1 MTASPTF
8 QPAWWLPNPH
18 LQTLWSPF
26 FRRGPTL
33 ERQRERLWLA
43 DGDFIDLDWAGPH
56 DAETPLVL
64 ALHGLT
70 GSSSSHYILGL
81 QRALLER
88 GWASVALNWRGCSG
102 EPNRLPRGYHS
113 GVSDDLAEVVAHLRA
128 RRPQAPLYAVGYS
141 LGGNVLLKY
150 LGETAG
156 DCPLLGGVAVS
167 VPFRLD
173 ECADRIGLGF
183 SRVYQAHFMKAML
196 AYVQDKQ

>member
-70 GSSSSHYILGL
+70 GSS
-81 QRALLER
+81 
-88 GWASVALNWRGCSG
+88 
-102 EPNRLPRGYHS
+102 
-113 GVSDDLAEVVAHLRA
+113 
-128 RRPQAPLYAVGYS
+128 
-141 LGGNVLLKY
+141 
-150 LGETAG
+150 
-156 DCPLLGGVAVS
+156 
-167 VPFRLD
+167 
-173 ECADRIGLGF
+173 
-183 SRVYQAHFMKAML
+183 
-196 AYVQDKQ
+196 

>member
-88 GWASVALNWRGCSG
+88 GWASVALNWRGCS
-102 EPNRLPRGYHS
+102 
-113 GVSDDLAEVVAHLRA
+113 
-128 RRPQAPLYAVGYS
+128 
-141 LGGNVLLKY
+141 
-150 LGETAG
+150 
-156 DCPLLGGVAVS
+156 C
-167 VPFRLD
+167 
-173 ECADRIGLGF
+173 
-183 SRVYQAHFMKAML
+183 SR
-196 AYVQDKQ
+196 

>member
-141 LGGNVLLKY
+141 LGCDVLLKY
-150 LGETAG
+150 LGDNAG
-156 DCPLLGGVAVS
+156 DCPLH
-167 VPFRLD
+167 
-173 ECADRIGLGF
+173 GLALIPMYETH
-183 SRVYQAHFMKAML
+183 RQHE
-196 AYVQDKQ
+196 

>member
-70 GSSSSHYILGL
+70 GHPRRTTSSVCSAPCWSAAGP
-81 QRALLER
+81 A
-88 GWASVALNWRGCSG
+88 WR
-102 EPNRLPRGYHS
+102 
-113 GVSDDLAEVVAHLRA
+113 
-128 RRPQAPLYAVGYS
+128 
-141 LGGNVLLKY
+141 
-150 LGETAG
+150 
-156 DCPLLGGVAVS
+156 
-167 VPFRLD
+167 
-173 ECADRIGLGF
+173 
-183 SRVYQAHFMKAML
+183 
-196 AYVQDKQ
+196 